1 LSRESVRSSPQH
13 EQTTMKNT
21 IDAKCCAA
29 AERPGTAHFSNLR
42 GHHPQKLQ
50 CVTCGK
56 EYSVDYNPADQNR
69 VADFDRRLIATAQKA
84 TNDDHRV
91 MCPTAT
97 SLIYMKSRQ

>member
-1 LSRESVRSSPQH
+1 
-13 EQTTMKNT
+13 MKNT
-21 IDAKCCAA
+21 IDAKCCAV
-29 AERPGTAHFSNLR
+29 AERPGTAHPSNLR

-84 TNDDHRV
+84 INDDH
-91 MCPTAT
+91 
-97 SLIYMKSRQ
+97 SRDVPHRNFIQLYEI